1 MVVHVFPQVTL
12 VRKTSLALSTC
23 KQVLAS
29 VQLPVHFPV
38 PFLRK
43 PLVTNRAVKRSFV
56 DVLGDVRLNLH
67 LKGTLYVHKITN
79 IHHVSERNRPL
90 LFSFHFSFHFISF
103 KL

>member
-43 PLVTNRAVKRSFV
+43 PLVTNGAVKRSFI
-56 DVLGDVRLNLH
+56 DVLGDIRLNLH
-67 LKGTLYVHKITN
+67 LEGTLYVHKITN
-79 IHHVSERNRPL
+79 THRVSEKDRPL
-90 LFSFHFSFHFISF
+90 LFFYEDFSKIEPIS
-103 KL
+103 